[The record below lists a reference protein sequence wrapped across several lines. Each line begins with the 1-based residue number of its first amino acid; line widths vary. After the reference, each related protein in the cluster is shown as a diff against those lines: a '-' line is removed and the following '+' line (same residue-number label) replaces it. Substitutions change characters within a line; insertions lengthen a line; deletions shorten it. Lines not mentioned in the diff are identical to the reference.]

1 MHQENYWKYNL
12 IIILNII
19 DDSIEFWCNESYWI
33 YNTFYQWF
41 KPFKSCQKKHL
52 RQWDQFYL
60 NDYSDLF
67 LFLYP
72 FLSID
77 LLHKNV
83 LLRDMLSKYVLSS
96 WKRVRFVIKYVR
108 ESSIFLLMKFTSMC
122 SILTFRT
129 IKLFFV
135 FWLKLLKISHQPKK
149 TRSAN

>member
-1 MHQENYWKYNL
+1 MGHNYLDLNRIECTIYFYNDL
-12 IIILNII
+12 SHL
-19 DDSIEFWCNESYWI
+19 
-33 YNTFYQWF
+33 
-41 KPFKSCQKKHL
+41 KLCQKKQL

-77 LLHKNV
+77 LLYKNV

>member
-1 MHQENYWKYNL
+1 MNVQYIFINDLSHLKL
-12 IIILNII
+12 
-19 DDSIEFWCNESYWI
+19 
-33 YNTFYQWF
+33 
-41 KPFKSCQKKHL
+41 CQKKQL

-67 LFLYP
+67 LFFYP

-108 ESSIFLLMKFTSMC
+108 ESSIYLLMKFTSMC

-149 TRSAN
+149 TRSANWFWMEYAI